1 MLICKSIFPQQRLT
15 VNTELGKSKHKFRFM
30 LQITYF
36 VQQKGLRLQI
46 FLIKKIIKCSPLCR
60 TQAATTSGYW
70 RAGNEKYLSQDDR

>member
-36 VQQKGLRLQI
+36 VQQKRIAIADLFNQKNHKMLSEHFMI
-46 FLIKKIIKCSPLCR
+46 FLL
-60 TQAATTSGYW
+60 TFM
-70 RAGNEKYLSQDDR
+70 